1 MSTIRPL
8 RCEGYPGLRPLPY
21 RPDMGDWDL
30 SSDSVNDYSGIL
42 GMTPNDGRDDTP
54 WPYTLT
60 KWARVPIMDMI
71 SVRIGGRAE

>member
-1 MSTIRPL
+1 
-8 RCEGYPGLRPLPY
+8 
-21 RPDMGDWDL
+21 MGDWDL
-30 SSDSVNDYSGIL
+30 SGDSVNDYSGIL